1 MAMKSVALKVKKLE
15 DGFIPIL
22 QKCETIRDLKKAHVP
37 IIKFSLS
44 DSNFLVTKMVGICDT
59 NKDMVYAHKL
69 FKQVTEPNMYL
80 YNALIRAYTHNH
92 FYKLAIDV
100 YKQLL
105 KDPQGKNHVFP
116 DKFTSPS
123 LIKVCTALMNQELG
137 FQVHAQVCKFGPKLS
152 FATGN
157 LLLHMY
163 SKFDDLKSVC
173 KVFEEMTE
181 RDVFSWNCLISGH
194 ARLGQMKKARLIF
207 EEMPEKTIVTWT
219 TMISGYTRIECYSD
233 ALHVFQQM
241 QEVDGVKPDVISII
255 AVLPACAKL
264 GALEIGKWIHMY
276 CDKKGFLEHRCVCN
290 ALIEMYAKCGEI
302 NQAMDLFT
310 QMSAKDVI
318 SWSTMIVGQANHG
331 RARQAVELFQEMQ
344 KSEVKPNVIT
354 FVGVLSA
361 CAHAGF
367 LVEGLKYFES
377 MTETYCIEPGIEH
390 YSCLVDLLGR
400 CGCLDRALQVI
411 NKMPMK
417 PDATIWGS
425 LLSSCRTYGNLEI
438 AVVAMEHLLELE
450 PDDTGNLVLLSNLYA
465 DLGKWNG
472 VSRMRKFI
480 RSKRMKKT
488 PGCSSI
494 EVNNVVQE
502 FLSGDYSKSFS
513 EAIFQILELIASQQS
528 KSNDEPEEM
537 LEDMYI

>member
-1 MAMKSVALKVKKLE
+1 MKSVPLKVKQWE
-15 DGFIPIL
+15 DRFIPFL
-22 QKCETIRDLKKAHVP
+22 QKCETIQDLKKTHVP
-37 IIKFSLS
+37 IIKVSLS
-44 DSNFLVTKMVGICDT
+44 ESNFLVTKMVGICDT
-59 NKDMVYAHKL
+59 NKGIVYAKKL
-69 FKQVTEPNMYL
+69 FKRVTEPNIYL
-80 YNALIRAYTHNH
+80 YNALIRAYIHNH

-116 DKFTSPS
+116 NRFTFPFV
-123 LIKVCTALMNQELG
+123 IKACTELMNQELS
-137 FQVHAQVCKFGPKLS
+137 FQVHGQVCKFGPISSL
-152 FATGN
+152 ATSN
-157 LLLHMY
+157 LLLDLY
-163 SKFDDLKSVC
+163 SKFDDLKSVY
-173 KVFEEMTE
+173 KVFDEMTE

-194 ARLGQMKKARLIF
+194 ARLGQMKKARLVF

-219 TMISGYTRIECYSD
+219 TMITGYTRIECYSD

-241 QEVDGVKPDVISII
+241 QVVGGVKPDVTSII

-264 GALEIGKWIHMY
+264 GALEIGKWIHTY
-276 CDKKGFLEHRCVCN
+276 SDKNGFLEHKCVCN
-290 ALIEMYAKCGEI
+290 SLIEMFAKCGEI
-302 NQAMDLFT
+302 NQARELFT

-318 SWSTMIVGQANHG
+318 SWTTMIVGLANHG
-331 RARQAVELFQEMQ
+331 RARKAVELFQEMQ
-344 KSEVKPNVIT
+344 MSEVKPNVIT

-367 LVEGLKYFES
+367 LEEGLKYFDS
-377 MTETYCIEPGIEH
+377 MTETYCINPGIEH

-411 NKMPMK
+411 NEMPMK

-438 AVVAMEHLLELE
+438 AVIAMEHLSELE
-450 PDDTGNLVLLSNLYA
+450 PDDTGNYVLLSNLYA
-465 DLGKWNG
+465 DLGKWDG
-472 VSRMRKFI
+472 VSRMRKLI
-480 RSKRMKKT
+480 RSKRMKRT

-502 FLSGDYSKSFS
+502 FLSGDYSKPFS
-513 EAIFQILELIASQQS
+513 EAVYQILELIASHQS
-528 KSNDEPEEM
+528 KTDDDIEEM
-537 LEDMYI
+537 LGDKYLS